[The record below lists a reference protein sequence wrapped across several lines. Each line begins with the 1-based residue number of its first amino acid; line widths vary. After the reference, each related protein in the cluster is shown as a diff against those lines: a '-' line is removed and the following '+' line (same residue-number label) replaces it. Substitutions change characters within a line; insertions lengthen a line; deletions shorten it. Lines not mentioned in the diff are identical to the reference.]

1 MRYSVII
8 RKSIKGG
15 IMKRLLLLTA
25 VFLSGCVDIDI
36 EMDADSPAVT
46 PTETISLYVDNFN
59 NADIK
64 LLNETTASPFFWLR
78 GTERNVYD
86 SYGDSVD
93 FDRLQSDGWS
103 YSKIN
108 SLELIY
114 EDAETSMVNMN
125 FSRYGRDDQVILTAS
140 ANYLLIN
147 YDGIWKIKGGFAPTK
162 ISTGKD

>member
-1 MRYSVII
+1 
-8 RKSIKGG
+8 
-15 IMKRLLLLTA
+15 MKQLLSLTA
-25 VFLSGCVDIDI
+25 IFLSGCIDVDVQ
-36 EMDADSPAVT
+36 MDKGSPSVT
-46 PTETISLYVDNFN
+46 PTETISIYIDNFN

-93 FDRLQSDGWS
+93 FDGLRSDGWS

-114 EDAETSMVNMN
+114 EDPETSMVNMN
-125 FSRYGRDDQVILTAS
+125 FSRYGGDDQVILTAS
-140 ANYLLIN
+140 ANYFLIN
-147 YDGIWKIKGGFAPTK
+147 YDGIWKIKGGFASEN
-162 ISTGKD
+162 ISTGQD

>member
-1 MRYSVII
+1 
-8 RKSIKGG
+8 
-15 IMKRLLLLTA
+15 MKQLLLLTA
-25 VFLSGCVDIDI
+25 IFLSGCIDVDVQT
-36 EMDADSPAVT
+36 DADSPEIT

-93 FDRLQSDGWS
+93 FDGLRSDGWS

-114 EDAETSMVNMN
+114 EDPETSMVNMN
-125 FSRYGRDDQVILTAS
+125 FSRYGGDDQVILTAS

-147 YDGIWKIKGGFAPTK
+147 YDGIWKIKGGFAPK
-162 ISTGKD
+162 NVSTGRD

>member
-1 MRYSVII
+1 MRRI
-8 RKSIKGG
+8 
-15 IMKRLLLLTA
+15 LLLTA
-25 VFLSGCVDIDI
+25 IFLSGCIDVDVQ
-36 EMDADSPAVT
+36 MDADSPEIT

-86 SYGDSVD
+86 SYGDSAD
-93 FDRLQSDGWS
+93 FEGLRSDGWS

-114 EDAETSMVNMN
+114 EDPETSMVNMN
-125 FSRYGRDDQVILTAS
+125 FSRYGGDDQVILTAS
-140 ANYLLIN
+140 ANYFLIN
-147 YDGIWKIKGGFAPTK
+147 YDGIWKIKGGFASEN
-162 ISTGKD
+162 ISTGQD

>member
-1 MRYSVII
+1 MRRI
-8 RKSIKGG
+8 
-15 IMKRLLLLTA
+15 LLLTA
-25 VFLSGCVDIDI
+25 IFLSGCIDVDVQT
-36 EMDADSPAVT
+36 DADSPEIT

-78 GTERNVYD
+78 GTERNVYN

-93 FDRLQSDGWS
+93 FDGLRSDGWS

-108 SLELIY
+108 ALELIS
-114 EDAETSMVNMN
+114 EDPETSMVNMN
-125 FSRYGRDDQVILTAS
+125 FSRYGGDDQLILTAS

-147 YDGIWKIKGGFAPTK
+147 YDGIWKIKGGFASEN
-162 ISTGKD
+162 ISTGQDL

>member
-1 MRYSVII
+1 MRRI
-8 RKSIKGG
+8 
-15 IMKRLLLLTA
+15 LLLTA
-25 VFLSGCVDIDI
+25 IFLSGCIDVDVQT
-36 EMDADSPAVT
+36 DADSPEIT

-93 FDRLQSDGWS
+93 FDGLRSDGWS

-114 EDAETSMVNMN
+114 EDPETSMVNMN
-125 FSRYGRDDQVILTAS
+125 FSRYGGDDQVILTAS
-140 ANYLLIN
+140 ANYFLIN
-147 YDGIWKIKGGFAPTK
+147 YDGIWKIKGGFALEN
-162 ISTGKD
+162 ISTGQDQQK

>member
-1 MRYSVII
+1 
-8 RKSIKGG
+8 
-15 IMKRLLLLTA
+15 MKQLLLLIA
-25 VFLSGCVDIDI
+25 IFLSGCVDIDI

-162 ISTGKD
+162 ISIGKD

>member
-1 MRYSVII
+1 
-8 RKSIKGG
+8 
-15 IMKRLLLLTA
+15 MKQLFLLTA
-25 VFLSGCVDIDI
+25 ILMSGCIDI
-36 EMDADSPAVT
+36 EVQMDADSPEIT

-93 FDRLQSDGWS
+93 FDGLRSDGWS

-114 EDAETSMVNMN
+114 EDPATSMVNMN
-125 FSRYGRDDQVILTAS
+125 FSRYGGDDQVILTAS
-140 ANYLLIN
+140 ANYFLIN
-147 YDGIWKIKGGFAPTK
+147 YDGIWKIKGGFASEN
-162 ISTGKD
+162 ISTGQD

>member
-1 MRYSVII
+1 
-8 RKSIKGG
+8 
-15 IMKRLLLLTA
+15 MKQLLLLTA
-25 VFLSGCVDIDI
+25 IFLSGCIDVDVQI
-36 EMDADSPAVT
+36 DADSPEIT

-86 SYGDSVD
+86 SYSDSVD
-93 FDRLQSDGWS
+93 FDGLRSDGWS

-114 EDAETSMVNMN
+114 EDPETSMVNMN
-125 FSRYGRDDQVILTAS
+125 FSRYGGDDQVILTAS
-140 ANYLLIN
+140 ANYFLMN
-147 YDGIWKIKGGFAPTK
+147 YDGVWKIKGGFASEN
-162 ISTGKD
+162 ISTGQD

>member
-1 MRYSVII
+1 
-8 RKSIKGG
+8 
-15 IMKRLLLLTA
+15 MKQLFLLTA
-25 VFLSGCVDIDI
+25 ILMSGCIDI
-36 EMDADSPAVT
+36 EVQMDADSPEIT

-93 FDRLQSDGWS
+93 FDGLRSDGWS

-114 EDAETSMVNMN
+114 EDPETSMVNMN
-125 FSRYGRDDQVILTAS
+125 FSRYGGDDQVILTAS
-140 ANYLLIN
+140 ANYFLIN
-147 YDGIWKIKGGFAPTK
+147 YDGIWKIKGGFASEN
-162 ISTGKD
+162 ISTGQD